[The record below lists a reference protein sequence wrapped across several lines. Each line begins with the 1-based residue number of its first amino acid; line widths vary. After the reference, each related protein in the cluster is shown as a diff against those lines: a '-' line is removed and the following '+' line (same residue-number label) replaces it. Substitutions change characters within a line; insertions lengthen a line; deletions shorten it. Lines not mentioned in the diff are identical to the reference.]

1 MVSSASTVHFMSD
14 APWPPPAPPS
24 QGSAPSLSSVVT
36 PVGNWTRLWAS
47 ILDGILMIV
56 TLGIGWL
63 VWSVYL
69 LNQSTSPAKKMLGLQ
84 IVDVNTG
91 VPATLQQMLL
101 REVLGKVIL
110 SSVSGGITSLVSA
123 VMILVLPN
131 RQGLH
136 DFVAR
141 TTVTRRP

>member
-1 MVSSASTVHFMSD
+1 MSNAS
-14 APWPPPAPPS
+14 WPPPPPPPGSSSGSFQAPVS
-24 QGSAPSLSSVVT
+24 GAVV
-36 PVGNWTRLWAS
+36 PVTNGVRLWAS
-47 ILDGILMIV
+47 ILDGILCVI

-63 VWSVYL
+63 IWSVFL

-91 VPATLQQMLL
+91 VPAPIQQMLM
-101 REVLGKVIL
+101 REILGKVVL

-123 VMILVLPN
+123 IMILVLPS

-136 DFVAR
+136 DYIAR
-141 TTVTRRP
+141 TVVVRR

>member
-1 MVSSASTVHFMSD
+1 M
-14 APWPPPAPPS
+14 P
-24 QGSAPSLSSVVT
+24 VT
-36 PVGNWTRLWAS
+36 NGVRLWAS
-47 ILDGILMIV
+47 ILDGILCVI

-63 VWSVYL
+63 IWSVFL

-91 VPATLQQMLL
+91 VPAPIQQMLM
-101 REVLGKVIL
+101 REILGKVVL

-123 VMILVLPN
+123 IMILVLPS

-136 DFVAR
+136 DYIAR
-141 TTVTRRP
+141 TVVVRR